1 MDRVKLRRRR
11 GFTRISSKRQV
22 TIPLAALEQTGLKPG
37 DQLKVDVDSGGR
49 IVLSRPVDVEA
60 RRKAIRETSGIFT
73 GVYRAGDLDR
83 LRDEWR

>member
-1 MDRVKLRRRR
+1 MDRVKLKRKR

-73 GVYRAGDLDR
+73 GVYRPGDLDR